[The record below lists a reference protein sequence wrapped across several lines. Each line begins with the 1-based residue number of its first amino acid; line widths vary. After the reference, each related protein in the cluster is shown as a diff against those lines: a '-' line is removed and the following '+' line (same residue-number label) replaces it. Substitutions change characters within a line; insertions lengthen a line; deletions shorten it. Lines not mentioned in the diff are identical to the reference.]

1 MNHQRFMSNL
11 WKVVTN
17 AMVLFWATL
26 SLMPF
31 AFMVSTSFKPLNRVF
46 TFPPQW
52 IPDPFTWANY
62 RTILNEIPY
71 MRFFFNSA
79 YTSVLVTVGATLV
92 ASLAAYAFARLR
104 FPGRD
109 KLFLVY
115 LGTMMIPGQVTLLPI
130 YIMVRQLGWLDSH
143 LAIIVPGMFN
153 AFGVFLLRQFFLSL
167 PRELEEAALIDGCGY
182 FRIFTTIILPLSKPG
197 LTALLIFTFLEAW
210 NSFMMPLIM
219 ISSEEK
225 LLLTVG
231 LSMLQ
236 NLYVTN
242 WSVLMAGSV
251 LTLLPV
257 IILFL
262 VAQKQFIGGI
272 TLTGLKG

>member
-1 MNHQRFMSNL
+1 MSNL